1 MSLNSL
7 VSFLLFVLCF
17 VQTGCTPVCTKIDPT
32 ISCTFSP
39 SSITTLPSAFPPLS
53 IDEQKEDWG
62 KELLI
67 GESFSREWDLYRA
80 IGSFKR
86 ALILLP
92 NSLSSRQKQIE
103 YNILFAY
110 YLGNKNEEVIK
121 FFENSSL
128 SQASSDFPAFD
139 QLLLIVYDAYLQINK
154 EEEANCVLQAIQK
167 FSPETEQ
174 DLTLYQSIKKGDP
187 EKAVCLA
194 ENHRE
199 KERIITD
206 LAFYEQFAKSPQ
218 KARFL
223 NAVLP
228 GAGYY
233 YVGQKKSAMTS
244 FIINALFTIASY
256 QFFHHGYPAA
266 GLITASLEMGW
277 YLGGINGAGIE
288 ANTYNTRLFESVGK
302 KILSDHQC
310 FPLLMFH
317 TSF

>member
-1 MSLNSL
+1 MSLNRLVLFLL
-7 VSFLLFVLCF
+7 VSLCF
-17 VQTGCTPVCTKIDPT
+17 FEAGCTPVSTKIEPT

-39 SSITTLPSAFPPLS
+39 SCITSLPSAFPPLS
-53 IDEQKEDWG
+53 VDERKEDWA

-92 NSLSSRQKQIE
+92 DHFVSRQRQIE

-110 YLGNKNEEVIK
+110 YLGNKNEEVVK

-128 SQASSDFPAFD
+128 SQASCDFPSFN
-139 QLLLIVYDAYLQINK
+139 QLLLIVYDAYLQTNR
-154 EEEANCVLQAIQK
+154 EEEASCVLQAIQK
-167 FSPETEQ
+167 FSPETEE
-174 DLTLYQSIKKGDP
+174 DLTLYQSIKKG
-187 EKAVCLA
+187 EVEHTLCLA
-194 ENHRE
+194 EEHRE
-199 KERIITD
+199 KECIKKD
-206 LAFYEQFAKSPQ
+206 LVFYEKFAKSPQ

-223 NAVLP
+223 NAILP

-244 FIINALFTIASY
+244 FLINALFTIASY
-256 QFFHHGYPAA
+256 QFFHQGYPAA

-288 ANTYNTRLFESVGK
+288 ANTYNTRLFETVGK

-310 FPLLMFH
+310 FPLLMFQ